1 MNITG
6 LLKRFANYTLS
17 SIRTCVPA
25 KVISFDAENLTV
37 NVQVLIQGKKIS
49 AKGNLQQMETGELV
63 LAEDYTLSP
72 ILNVP
77 ISMIC
82 QSNFGIKIPIK
93 AGAIG
98 TLIVCDR
105 DISQFKKSQTISP
118 QASLRKFDLNDS
130 YFLPFLLGSGSIAD
144 YGDDSVEIFFGET
157 KLKVKETG
165 VEITGDLLVS
175 GQIKSKDLIADT
187 ATIGDIPFTTHVHP
201 YLNGS
206 TPSTTGTPET

>member
-17 SIRTCVPA
+17 SVRTNIPA
-25 KVISFDAENLTV
+25 KVISFDATNLTV
-37 NVQVLIQGKKIS
+37 NVQVLIQGKRIS
-49 AKGNLQQMETGELV
+49 DKGSLQQMETGELV

-82 QSNFGIKIPIK
+82 QQGFGIKIPIR

-105 DISQFKKSQTISP
+105 DISQFKKSQNLSP

-130 YFLPFLLGSGSIAD
+130 IFLPFLLTKGSIAD
-144 YGDDSVEIFFGET
+144 YGNDAVEIFYGST
-157 KLKVKETG
+157 KLKVKESG
-165 VEITGDLLVS
+165 VEITGNLIVS
-175 GQIKSKDLIADT
+175 GEV
-187 ATIGDIPFTTHVHP
+187 TIGGIPFSTHRHP
-201 YLNGS
+201 YINVV
-206 TPSTTGTPET
+206 TPATTGTPEA

>member
-6 LLKRFANYTLS
+6 LLQRFANYTLS
-17 SIRTCVPA
+17 SVRTNIPA
-25 KVISFDAENLTV
+25 KVISFDATNLTV
-37 NVQVLIQGKKIS
+37 NVQVLIQGKRIS
-49 AKGNLQQMETGELV
+49 KNGALQQMETGELV
-63 LAEDYTLSP
+63 LAENYTLSP

-82 QSNFGIKIPIK
+82 QQGFGVKIPIK

-105 DISQFKKSQTISP
+105 DISQFKKSQALSP

-130 YFLPFLLGSGSIAD
+130 IFLPFLLTKGSIAD
-144 YGDDSVEIFFGET
+144 YSDDAVEVFYGAT
-157 KLKVKETG
+157 KLKVKESG
-165 VEITGDLLVS
+165 VEITGDLTIS
-175 GQIKSKDLIADT
+175 GE
-187 ATIGDIPFTTHVHP
+187 ATIGGIPFNTHKHS

-206 TPSTTGTPET
+206 TPSTTGTPTT